1 MTRKESWIFDTAKQ
15 KPLTTEEANA
25 IAKVEFEKHCGRPH
39 PWEGA
44 QPWVIA
50 AIKAARA
57 A

>member
-1 MTRKESWIFDTAKQ
+1 MT
-15 KPLTTEEANA
+15 TTHTSGAADLPEALHRV
-25 IAKVEFEKHCGRPH
+25 IDDFERRERPH